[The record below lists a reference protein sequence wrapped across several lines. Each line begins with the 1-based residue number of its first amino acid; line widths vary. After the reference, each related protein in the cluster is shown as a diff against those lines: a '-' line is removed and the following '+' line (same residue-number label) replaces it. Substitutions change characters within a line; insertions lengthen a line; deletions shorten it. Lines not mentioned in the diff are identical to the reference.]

1 MTIALPETIGSLEHT
16 PLAHLLVTALD
27 RRATGT
33 LVLEEP
39 SGSRHG
45 LYFEAGLPRKVKTA
59 EPVVHLGELLLQGGA
74 ISRPTYEATLERAR
88 ITRRLHGQV
97 LLAERLIEPY
107 TLRSALSEQL
117 CRQVTWLFERPSA
130 TQFGFFDRENL
141 LKDWG
146 APESVRVNTM
156 ALIWR
161 GVGEHL
167 SADQVFDIV
176 SALGNARIALREDA
190 PIDDFHFRGRAR
202 IIVDVLRGGAHH
214 VESLMR
220 SGLAAPEEISR
231 VLCALLI
238 TRSLALGVPSLPPA
252 GTDTSEEPSNARRA
266 APWTFISPL
275 AGSTVAGTAVR
286 MTPVPPSDEAA
297 SPSQWPSPSAAPP
310 SVPNTWRELDA
321 YWLAAEAV
329 TPKTSMQTPFPE
341 TKSSPSVASTP
352 PAPLLAD
359 VDVGFPD
366 VEASTYAASA
376 DTPTDF
382 VEFIEEQVGSDEDRW
397 SDEFNL
403 EPPSTP
409 APDEARAL
417 PVPSEPAP
425 HAVARPDEPV
435 FGAESLT
442 FDGSLDVA
450 PPTISQPVPEN
461 EPDLFEHPLSFH
473 DEQDETA
480 PNTRFE
486 PFTLELQ
493 TPTDTETTVPGM
505 HDVGSL
511 EGEADLDVPKSAET
525 YAEDAERLLK
535 RGDIPGAARE
545 IAAALELEPEHGD
558 YVALSAWIRVQ
569 APTPDV
575 PSILRDVLRSVKLA
589 RDSSRAGWHR
599 GLTLKRLD
607 KHAAALREFRAI
619 VDRDPL
625 HVDAAREVRVYEM
638 RLKRSPKGQPSLA
651 PPMAGPPRAGLLRR
665 FLPRGS

>member
-74 ISRPTYEATLERAR
+74 ISRPAYEATLERAR
-88 ITRRLHGQV
+88 VTRRLHGQV

-130 TQFGFFDRENL
+130 TQFGYFDRENL

-167 SADQVFDIV
+167 SADRVFDIV
-176 SALGNARIALREDA
+176 NALGNARIALREDA

-202 IIVDVLRGGAHH
+202 IIVDVLRGGSHH

-220 SGLAAPEEISR
+220 SGLATPEEISR
-231 VLCALLI
+231 VLCALLL

-252 GTDTSEEPSNARRA
+252 GTDASEEPSNARRS
-266 APWTFISPL
+266 APWTFTSPL
-275 AGSTVAGTAVR
+275 AGSTFAASAAR
-286 MTPVPPSDEAA
+286 MTPVPPSDDAP

-310 SVPNTWRELDA
+310 SIPNTWRELDA
-321 YWLAAEAV
+321 YWLAGEAT
-329 TPKTSMQTPFPE
+329 TPQMSVQTPFPE
-341 TKSSPSVASTP
+341 TKSSPSVA
-352 PAPLLAD
+352 AQ
-359 VDVGFPD
+359 G
-366 VEASTYAASA
+366 A

-382 VEFIEEQVGSDEDRW
+382 VEFIEEQVSATDEVSGSDEDRW

-403 EPPSTP
+403 EPLSTP
-409 APDEARAL
+409 KPDDAQDL
-417 PVPSEPAP
+417 PIPSEPAP
-425 HAVARPDEPV
+425 DPISLPAP
-435 FGAESLT
+435 ES
-442 FDGSLDVA
+442 
-450 PPTISQPVPEN
+450 
-461 EPDLFEHPLSFH
+461 EPDCFGRSLSFH
-473 DEQDETA
+473 DEDAAAA
-480 PNTRFE
+480 PDTRFD
-486 PFTLELQ
+486 PLTLELQ
-493 TPTDTETTVPGM
+493 TPTDTETTAPGTS
-505 HDVGSL
+505 DPTEL
-511 EGEADLDVPKSAET
+511 EGEAELDVPKSAAT

-535 RGDIPGAARE
+535 RGDIAAASRE
-545 IAAALELEPEHGD
+545 IATALELEPEQGE
-558 YVALSAWIRVQ
+558 YVALAAWIRVQ
-569 APTPDV
+569 GPSPDV

-599 GLTLKRLD
+599 GLILKRLD